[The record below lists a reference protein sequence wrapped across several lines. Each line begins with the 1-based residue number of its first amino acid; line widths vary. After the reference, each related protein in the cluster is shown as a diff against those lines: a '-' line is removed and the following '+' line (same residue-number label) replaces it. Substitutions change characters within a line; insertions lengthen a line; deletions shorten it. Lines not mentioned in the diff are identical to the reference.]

1 MGGGGI
7 KVLEGR
13 GEDAMVMEGRGEGV
27 KGLWR
32 GSDRVWVWAGLGLR
46 VALPFLELALAW
58 EGGIVRRSCEGV
70 VREAIS
76 MC

>member
-1 MGGGGI
+1 MGEGGGV

-32 GSDRVWVWAGLGLR
+32 GSDRVWVWAGLGLT
-46 VALPFLELALAW
+46 VALPFLELTLAW
-58 EGGIVRRSCEGV
+58 EGGIVR
-70 VREAIS
+70 
-76 MC
+76 MCRA